1 MSKKDFKNEIRMYG
15 NSYLD
20 GIQEQSTLLSEESVA
35 KIKQFFD
42 SFVDS
47 QVDCIYLNELDDNP
61 WLGKNWSN
69 CLITFLR
76 RYGDGDGYYKYKD
89 TYFAYETIFKRV
101 IKKVTLESITSLRDN
116 HVAGFSQ
123 YPRLYEDQIH
133 IINDIYGVRDLEKL
147 LDYDWL
153 KSYTYKYKELYD
165 KLVDI
170 ELEKQDYF
178 LVKES
183 LLSTKGCRP
192 REE

>member
-1 MSKKDFKNEIRMYG
+1 MSKKDFKDTIRMYG

-20 GIQEQSTLLSEESVA
+20 GIQEQSSLLSEHSVA

-47 QVDCIYLNELDDNP
+47 QVDCIYLNELDDSP
-61 WLGKNWSN
+61 WLGKRWSN
-69 CLITFLR
+69 CLITFFR
-76 RYGDGDGYYKYKD
+76 RYGDGNGYYKYKN
-89 TYFAYETIFKRV
+89 TYFLYENLLKRA
-101 IKKVTLESITSLRDN
+101 IKKVTLEDIISRRDN
-116 HVAGFSQ
+116 HVAEFSQ

-133 IINDIYGVRDLEKL
+133 IINDIYGVRDLEKI
-147 LDYDWL
+147 LDYDWI
-153 KSYTYKYKELYD
+153 KSYTNKYKELYD

-178 LVKES
+178 LIKDS
-183 LLSTKGCRP
+183 LLSTKDCRP

>member
-1 MSKKDFKNEIRMYG
+1 MSKKDFKDNIRMYG

-20 GIQEQSTLLSEESVA
+20 GIQEQSTLLSEMSIA

-47 QVDCIYLNELDDNP
+47 QVDCIGLNELDDSP
-61 WLGKNWSN
+61 WLGKRWSN

-76 RYGDGDGYYKYKD
+76 RYGDGGGYYKYKD
-89 TYFAYETIFKRV
+89 TYFLYETVFKRS
-101 IKKVTLESITSLRDN
+101 IKKVTLEDIISLRDN
-116 HVAGFSQ
+116 HVAEFSQ

-133 IINDIYGVRDLEKL
+133 IINDIYGVRDLEKI
-147 LDYDWL
+147 LDYDWI
-153 KSYTYKYKELYD
+153 KSYTDKYKELYD

-178 LVKES
+178 LIKES
-183 LLSTKGCRP
+183 LLSTKDCRP
-192 REE
+192 KEE

>member
-1 MSKKDFKNEIRMYG
+1 MSKKDFKDTIRMYG

-61 WLGKNWSN
+61 WLGKRWSN
-69 CLITFLR
+69 CLITFFR
-76 RYGDGDGYYKYKD
+76 RYGDGNGYYKYKN
-89 TYFAYETIFKRV
+89 TYFSYETLCKRA
-101 IKKVTLESITSLRDN
+101 IKKVTLENIISLRDN
-116 HVAGFSQ
+116 HLAGFSQ
-123 YPRLYEDQIH
+123 YPRLHEDQIH
-133 IINDIYGVRDLEKL
+133 IINNIYGVRDLEKL
-147 LDYDWL
+147 LNYDWL
-153 KSYTYKYKELYD
+153 KSYTDKYKELYD

-178 LVKES
+178 LVNES
-183 LLSTKGCRP
+183 LLSTKDCRP